1 MARPLKEGLDYFPL
15 DVDIDQDDK
24 LVVVIGKYGMQGFG
38 IIIRLMAEI
47 YKNSY
52 YYPWTEKEHY
62 VFSNRVNVDINTV
75 TAVVNECMKWGFFDR
90 KLYESF
96 SILTSRGFQSRYI
109 SASKRRKNIVFVRE
123 YTLID
128 LQQEA
133 DKVNYP
139 VIEVDAHGN
148 RVNVY
153 INRDKALIEQ
163 AESTQRKGKGKERDR
178 KEELKDYSAE
188 IEHFR
193 TRYSVHHLA
202 LIDAYLIF
210 VADTRKHKR
219 IADSVVHK
227 IMTYFSKY
235 PSIVVEYAIKKH
247 MSNPEKR
254 SADEAYT
261 FGIIRNTSEE
271 EAARSLPLI
280 GRTITNRQQSK
291 NELAAQKIKEAEARE
306 RESYTQALHGA

>member
-24 LVVVIGKYGMQGFG
+24 LVVVIGKYGMEGYG

-52 YYPWTEKEHY
+52 FYRWTEKEHY

-75 TAVVNECMKWGFFDR
+75 IAVVNECMKWGFFDQ
-90 KLYESF
+90 KLYEEYN
-96 SILTSRGFQSRYI
+96 ILTSRGFQSRYI

-128 LQQEA
+128 LKAEA
-133 DKVNYP
+133 EKVNYP
-139 VIEVDAHGN
+139 VIEVDVNGN
-148 RVNVY
+148 QVNVY
-153 INRDKALIEQ
+153 INRDKERIDST
-163 AESTQRKGKGKERDR
+163 ESTQKKGKGKERER
-178 KEELKDYSAE
+178 KELKDYSTE

-193 TRYSVHHLA
+193 SRYSAQHLS
-202 LIDAYLIF
+202 LIDTYLHF
-210 VADTRKHKR
+210 AADTRKHKK

-227 IMTYFSKY
+227 IMAYFDKY
-235 PSIVVEYAIKKH
+235 PPIVVEYSIKKH
-247 MSNPEKR
+247 MSTPEKR

-261 FGIIRNTSEE
+261 FGIIRNTNED
-271 EAARSLPLI
+271 EARKNLPLV
-280 GRTITNRQQSK
+280 GRTTTNKQQSK
-291 NELAAQKIKEAEARE
+291 NELAALKIKEAEARE
-306 RESYTQALHGA
+306 RESYSQALPGA

>member
-52 YYPWTEKEHY
+52 FYPWTEKEHY

-75 TAVVNECMKWGFFDR
+75 TDVVNECMKWGFFDR

-139 VIEVDAHGN
+139 VIEVDVNGN

-153 INRDKALIEQ
+153 INRDKVNVEPT
-163 AESTQRKGKGKERDR
+163 ESTQRKGKGKERER
-178 KEELKDYSAE
+178 KELKDYSTE

-193 TRYSVHHLA
+193 SRYSVQHIA
-202 LIDAYLIF
+202 LIDAYLHF

-219 IADSVVHK
+219 IADSVVYK
-227 IMTYFSKY
+227 IMAYFDKY
-235 PSIVVEYAIKKH
+235 HPVVVEYAIKKH
-247 MSNPEKR
+247 MASPEKR

-261 FGIIRNTSEE
+261 FGIIRNTSED
-271 EAARSLPLI
+271 EARKNLPLI
-280 GRTITNRQQSK
+280 GRTSNNRQQSK
-291 NELAAQKIKEAEARE
+291 NESAAQKIREAEERE
-306 RESYTQALHGA
+306 RESHPQIVSGY